1 MKTVRSFVR
10 TVSFEGRNMRGKI
23 IRGVGG
29 FYYVDA
35 GEEGIYEC
43 RAKGIFR
50 KLGQKPLVGDDVT
63 FEITCLPDMEG
74 NITSLLPRRNELFRP
89 AAANVDQALV
99 LFALHSPDP
108 NLMLLDRFLIAMDQQ
123 GVPSAIL
130 FNKEDLGS
138 EEEKETLRGIYRDS
152 GHELF
157 FSSIGNGIGLDEV
170 KAYLAGKTTLLAGPS
185 GVGKSSLTNACQ
197 SNVHMETGEI
207 SRKLMRGKNTTRHAE
222 LIACGSG
229 TYLCDTPGFTFLETR
244 GIMKEELRHYYA
256 EFAPCE
262 GKCRFDGC
270 VHVDEPDCRVKEAV
284 EKGAISRVRYMNY
297 TGIFRDLKEQEKHRY

>member
-1 MKTVRSFVR
+1 MQ
-10 TVSFEGRNMRGKI
+10 GKI

-35 GEEGIYEC
+35 GEQGVYEC

-50 KLGQKPLVGDDVT
+50 KLGKKPLVGDDVL

-74 NITSLLPRRNELFRP
+74 NVTSLLPRKNELFRP

-108 NLMLLDRFLIAMDQQ
+108 NLMLFDRFLIAMDQQ
-123 GVPSAIL
+123 GVPSAVL
-130 FNKEDLGS
+130 FNKEDLGTVG
-138 EEEKETLRGIYRDS
+138 EKEMLRAVYKGS
-152 GHELF
+152 GHEIF
-157 FSSIGNGIGLDEV
+157 FSCLEEGIGLSEV
-170 KAYLAGKTTLLAGPS
+170 RTFLEGKTTLLAGPS
-185 GVGKSSLTNACQ
+185 GVGKSTLTNACQ
-197 SNVHMETGEI
+197 TSVHMETGEV

-222 LIACGSG
+222 LIACGGG

-244 GIMKEELRHYYA
+244 GIEKEDLRHYYA
-256 EFAPCE
+256 EFAPYE

-284 EKGAISRVRYMNY
+284 ESGLINAVRYKNY
-297 TGIFRDLKEQEKHRY
+297 AGIFRDLKEQEKRRY

>member
-1 MKTVRSFVR
+1 M
-10 TVSFEGRNMRGKI
+10 
-23 IRGVGG
+23 
-29 FYYVDA
+29 DA
-35 GEEGIYEC
+35 GNEGIFEC

-50 KLGQKPLVGDDVT
+50 KLGKKPLVGDDVT
-63 FEITCLPDMEG
+63 FEITCLADMEG

-108 NLMLLDRFLIAMDQQ
+108 NLMLLDRFLIEMDRQ

-130 FNKEDLGS
+130 FNKEDLGD

-157 FSSIGNGIGLDEV
+157 FSCLEKGVGLDQI
-170 KAYLAGKTTLLAGPS
+170 KTYLQGKTTLLAGPS
-185 GVGKSSLTNACQ
+185 GVGKSTLTNACQ
-197 SNVHMETGEI
+197 SAVHMETGEI
-207 SRKLMRGKNTTRHAE
+207 SHGGVTYMRVTDDG
-222 LIACGSG
+222 CGI
-229 TYLCDTPGFTFLETR
+229 E
-244 GIMKEELRHYYA
+244 KEDLRHYYA
-256 EFAPCE
+256 EFVPHE

-270 VHVDEPDCRVKEAV
+270 VHVDEPDCSVKEAV
-284 EKGAISRVRYMNY
+284 ADGRISRVRYLNY

>member
-1 MKTVRSFVR
+1 MSTEKRKHRRLPLHNERKEDRPLIMR
-10 TVSFEGRNMRGKI
+10 TVSFKGRIMQGKI

-35 GEEGIYEC
+35 GNEGIYEC

-50 KLGQKPLVGDDVT
+50 KLGKKPLVGDDVT

-108 NLMLLDRFLIAMDQQ
+108 NLMLLDRFLIEMDRQ

-130 FNKEDLGS
+130 FNKEDLGD

-157 FSSIGNGIGLDEV
+157 FSCLEKGVGLDQI
-170 KAYLAGKTTLLAGPS
+170 KTYLQGKTTLLAGPS
-185 GVGKSSLTNACQ
+185 GVGKSTLTNACQ
-197 SNVHMETGEI
+197 SAVHMETGEI

-222 LIACGSG
+222 LIAWG
-229 TYLCDTPGFTFLETR
+229 ETR
-244 GIMKEELRHYYA
+244 ICAIRPGLHFSRHAELRRRISA
-256 EFAPCE
+256 TTMRSLSLMRGNAGLTAASMWMSRTAPSRRLSRTA
-262 GKCRFDGC
+262 GSAGC
-270 VHVDEPDCRVKEAV
+270 
-284 EKGAISRVRYMNY
+284 
-297 TGIFRDLKEQEKHRY
+297 GI

>member
-1 MKTVRSFVR
+1 
-10 TVSFEGRNMRGKI
+10 
-23 IRGVGG
+23 
-29 FYYVDA
+29 
-35 GEEGIYEC
+35 
-43 RAKGIFR
+43 
-50 KLGQKPLVGDDVT
+50 
-63 FEITCLPDMEG
+63 
-74 NITSLLPRRNELFRP
+74 
-89 AAANVDQALV
+89 
-99 LFALHSPDP
+99 
-108 NLMLLDRFLIAMDQQ
+108 MDQQ
-123 GVPSAIL
+123 GVPSAVL
-130 FNKEDLGS
+130 LNKEDLGS
-138 EEEKETLRGIYRDS
+138 EEEKETLRRIYRDS

-157 FSSIGNGIGLDEV
+157 FSSIGNGAGLDEV
-170 KAYLAGKTTLLAGPS
+170 KAHLAGKTTLLAGPS

-244 GIMKEELRHYYA
+244 GINKEELRHYYA
-256 EFAPCE
+256 EFVPFE

-284 EKGAISRVRYMNY
+284 EAGSISRVRYMNY